1 MATKKVSRA
10 KNAGRIVHTL
20 GKGGPSLVDLRT
32 NTREVILLVTGP
44 GMLFDHLEVLTTLS
58 AAAGATAKAWEAFAK
73 GIDCLANCSNVSKL
87 KIMPELKRSRV
98 GMRVHI
104 GLGPIGMYQTELVL
118 RVRKRDSTFR
128 KLCDQV
134 FGRPKPAA
142 GYSVFLYPAIASGH
156 PEHHH
161 RVTDFGNV
169 PAPGGNHQTGPG
181 HHH

>member
-1 MATKKVSRA
+1 MAIKKVSRR
-10 KNAGRIVHTL
+10 KNAGRVVYTL
-20 GKGGPSLVDLRT
+20 GKGGPSLFDLRS

-58 AAAGATAKAWEAFAK
+58 AAAGATAKAWQAFTK
-73 GIDCLANCSNVSKL
+73 GIDCVANCSNVSKL
-87 KIMPELKRSRV
+87 KIMPELKTSRV

-104 GLGPIGMYQTELVL
+104 ALGPIGMYQTELRL

-142 GYSVFLYPAIASGH
+142 SYSVFLYPAVATGH

-169 PAPGGNHQTGPG
+169 PGPAGNLENTHG